1 MHRISA
7 QNDAVGSIAVLVTEL
22 SYLVLWS
29 LFVTFQIF
37 SAYNFKTSFVML
49 SAFMPFGAS

>member
-7 QNDAVGSIAVLVTEL
+7 QNDAVGSIAVRVTEL

-37 SAYNFKTSFVML
+37 SVYTFKTIFVML